1 VYCHACFHLTLTVA
15 GGHWCAQTLLT
26 VWASIKDAMA
36 GMFGGGS
43 ASDGGAS
50 QSAAQ
55 VVGKLLERIM
65 MLLRQSEALQPALRK
80 LQALQSSVG
89 GGVLGSAME
98 GARRAGSRGLI
109 ADEKAGCLCPLAYLG
124 ESGGL

>member
-1 VYCHACFHLTLTVA
+1 
-15 GGHWCAQTLLT
+15 
-26 VWASIKDAMA
+26 MA

-65 MLLRQSEALQPALRK
+65 TLLRQSESLQPALRK
-80 LQALQSSVG
+80 LQALQSSVS
-89 GGVLGSAME
+89 GGVLGSALEGAESQKSRAHRMRLEDGLSLSARSPGRVGRAPHHTGTNAHME
-98 GARRAGSRGLI
+98 GGPAQHDVDVGKKKKCVGSYAR
-109 ADEKAGCLCPLAYLG
+109 
-124 ESGGL
+124 